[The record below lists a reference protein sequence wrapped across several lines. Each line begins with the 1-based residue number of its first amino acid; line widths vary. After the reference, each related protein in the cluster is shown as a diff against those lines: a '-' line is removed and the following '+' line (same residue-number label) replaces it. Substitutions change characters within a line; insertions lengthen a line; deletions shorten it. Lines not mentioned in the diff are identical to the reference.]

1 MITLEGDRLVFRF
14 PEVHEDAVCSISF
27 QRTLRLPDDGRAYPL
42 PPGLG
47 RFPLRHLDD
56 VAARLPKDWQRRG
69 GVIMPM
75 FQAEAMW
82 LVFETHGSADR
93 FHFGRAPYPAA
104 IKVGTGKINAV
115 TGEGWV
121 DHLNR
126 DPQDYVVLPEQPW
139 LDGYCV
145 EKGLIRQF
153 VAMPLGAGYSVEEQM
168 TGKARFGGLQLAVH
182 PMKARSY
189 RKKVEGAARSRDF
202 KICASPSMGLAPGGL
217 MRQEIYEDPY
227 DLADWDQR
235 QASRCFISIVN
246 SVDWRSLTGEA
257 PPMRAPT
264 ARDYAEAGL
273 PWFEYYD
280 ADAKALRGAAKLAR
294 LRSVGEVS
302 AGKKD
307 GLFAH
312 EDAIAPGEVQKVRAR
327 KRNRTV
333 REPRC

>member
-1 MITLEGDRLVFRF
+1 M
-14 PEVHEDAVCSISF
+14 
-27 QRTLRLPDDGRAYPL
+27 
-42 PPGLG
+42 
-47 RFPLRHLDD
+47 
-56 VAARLPKDWQRRG
+56 
-69 GVIMPM
+69 
-75 FQAEAMW
+75 
-82 LVFETHGSADR
+82 
-93 FHFGRAPYPAA
+93 HFT
-104 IKVGTGKINAV
+104 V
-115 TGEGWV
+115 
-121 DHLNR
+121 
-126 DPQDYVVLPEQPW
+126 
-139 LDGYCV
+139 
-145 EKGLIRQF
+145 
-153 VAMPLGAGYSVEEQM
+153 
-168 TGKARFGGLQLAVH
+168 
-182 PMKARSY
+182 
-189 RKKVEGAARSRDF
+189 
-202 KICASPSMGLAPGGL
+202 CASPSMGLAPGGL

-227 DLADWDQR
+227 DLTDWDQR